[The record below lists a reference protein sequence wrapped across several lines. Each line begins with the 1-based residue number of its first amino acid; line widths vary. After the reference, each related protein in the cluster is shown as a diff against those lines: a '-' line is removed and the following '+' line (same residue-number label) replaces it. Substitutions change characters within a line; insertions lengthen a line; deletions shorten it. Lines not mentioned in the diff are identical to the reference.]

1 MNFQIIVCFNENGE
15 AIKTIHLTG
24 SPENSISVPH
34 LRADPTTGN
43 LLGARF
49 GKSEIFVWNQNGES
63 LEKLEMDKEISDFC
77 SNKFGY
83 FYFLTKQGIF
93 SVLGEKMFFINFQ
106 KNLNIF
112 RGFVSHQKLCLFKK
126 GWKEF
131 IENFQ
136 NYFKKKIFFEIFPK
150 SNFFF
155 FFCLSDGQAKL

>member
-93 SVLGEKMFFINFQ
+93 FCFGGKNVLHK
-106 KNLNIF
+106 
-112 RGFVSHQKLCLFKK
+112 
-126 GWKEF
+126 
-131 IENFQ
+131 
-136 NYFKKKIFFEIFPK
+136 FPK
-150 SNFFF
+150 ESEHFPRICFPSKIVF
-155 FFCLSDGQAKL
+155 I